1 MTDERTPPPDP
12 GATTP
17 ESDATPPPDDATA
30 PDRDATPMSDAGATP
45 TPDDIGG
52 GDLVQIVVSVD
63 SAHLPVLAEVVAEL
77 ESAGM
82 VVDQTLAVLG
92 TVAGRVPQARL
103 DDVGHV
109 EGVVAIEPARSF
121 QLPPPDSDIQ

>member
-12 GATTP
+12 EATTP
-17 ESDATPPPDDATA
+17 DD
-30 PDRDATPMSDAGATP
+30 STP
-45 TPDDIGG
+45 TPADATGG
-52 GDLVQIVVSVD
+52 GDLMQVVVSVD

-82 VVDQTLAVLG
+82 VVDQTLAALG
-92 TVAGRVPQARL
+92 TVAGRIPQARL

-109 EGVVAIEPARSF
+109 EGVAAIEPARSF
-121 QLPPPDSDIQ
+121 QLPPPGSDIQ